1 MAKYILNALV
11 ENHAGI
17 LAKIAGLFARR
28 GFNIDSLAVGVTQN
42 KEISA
47 TTIVVDGD
55 SKTLEQV
62 KKQLMKL
69 IDVLDVQALAPE
81 TSVSRELSLTKVS
94 CTAKNRSEI
103 MQIVDIFRANIID
116 ISDHAMIIELTGTG
130 SKIDAFEEMVRP
142 YGIVEMSR
150 TGKIAMVRSKADGF
164 APQKEDFNKTEE

>member
-42 KEISA
+42 KDISA

-55 SKTLEQV
+55 TKTLEQV
-62 KKQLMKL
+62 KKQLSKL
-69 IDVLDVQALAPE
+69 IDVIEVQALAAE
-81 TSVSRELSLTKVS
+81 TSVSRELSLAKVA

-142 YGIVEMSR
+142 YGIIEMSR
-150 TGKIAMVRSKADGF
+150 TGRIAMLRTMAD
-164 APQKEDFNKTEE
+164 KKSTEN